1 LTGGLFVE
9 PSTNIGTE
17 LLFENEAVRV
27 WSMELAPGEES
38 PYHVHKLDYV
48 YVYVTPSRL
57 TFMQEPGQIQH
68 VRDYG
73 DGYVRFTAVGEGI
86 RHQISNVGTG
96 VHRQILVELKS
107 NHASASTGDN
117 GRCGDIEAPGG
128 QAVGD
133 QDR

>member
-1 LTGGLFVE
+1 ME

-57 TFMQEPGQIQH
+57 AFMPEPGQIQH
-68 VRDYG
+68 VRDYR
-73 DGYVRFTAVGEGI
+73 DGYVRFTAVGDGI
-86 RHQISNVGTG
+86 RHQISNVGTS

-107 NHASASTGDN
+107 PHSSASTGDN
-117 GRCGDIEAPGG
+117 GRCGDIEAPGVLG
-128 QAVGD
+128 VAGR
-133 QDR
+133 DR